1 MLAVFVIDL
10 INEKKMLV
18 GEESTSFHPKV
29 NKMCAPPP
37 FLSVQLAKI

>member
-29 NKMCAPPP
+29 NKMCAPP